1 MDNIM
6 KNYQSWLDDDF
17 IDQMT
22 KDELKSIENIPDEI
36 EDRFYQ
42 ELEFGTAG
50 LRGKIGAGTNRM
62 NIYVVSRATHAL
74 AQVIKKHGQVY
85 MDKGIAIAYDCR
97 LFSPEFA
104 LQSALVMA
112 ANGIRAYLFES
123 LRPTPE
129 LSYAIRYYGCTSGI
143 NVTASHNPKNYNGYK
158 VYWEEGSQIKS
169 DIADQVLQE
178 ISKIRSFSDIPFISE
193 SDARDKGLLID
204 IGKEVDDSYIKEV
217 MNVSLRDEEIDK
229 SLKIAYTPLNGAGN
243 IPVRRVLDL
252 KGFNNVFVVKEQE
265 LPDGTFPTIEYPN
278 PEDLKAFEYSERLA
292 KEVDADILIA
302 TDPDCDRLAV
312 QVKHNN
318 KIVPLTGNQTGVI
331 LINYILSSMSEK
343 GILPVNPVIV
353 KSIVTGEM
361 GTPIAK
367 NYGVEMISVLT
378 GFKNICA
385 LPNEYEITNEKNFI
399 FGYEESIGYVIGTF
413 VRDKDAVSAS
423 LMLAEAAAYYK
434 KQGKT
439 LIDVL
444 NELFEKYGYYQE
456 KTISLV
462 LEGIEGQKRIKRMME
477 SYRDIFPT
485 NIGSSKLVQII
496 DYEKQLSKNLLNND
510 SITIDIEKTDAVK
523 FMFDDGCWYAL
534 RPSGT
539 EPKIKLY
546 LYSKA
551 DTILDSTNKLKEFE
565 ILILDKLNTIE

>member
-1 MDNIM
+1 
-6 KNYQSWLDDDF
+6 
-17 IDQMT
+17 
-22 KDELKSIENIPDEI
+22 
-36 EDRFYQ
+36 
-42 ELEFGTAG
+42 
-50 LRGKIGAGTNRM
+50 
-62 NIYVVSRATHAL
+62 
-74 AQVIKKHGQVY
+74 

-229 SLKIAYTPLNGAGN
+229 SLKIVYTPLNGAGN

-551 DTILDSTNKLKEFE
+551 DTILDSTNKLKAFE